1 MANDMTERDKGEDAP
16 PPVSDA
22 AMAQLFRGELSRSDT
37 WRSRLDTTTNWALTT
52 SAAVVS
58 FGLSSTGS
66 PVVFLVGIWLVLT
79 FLLIEARRY
88 RYYDLW
94 IRRVRL
100 LENGYWVPLLR
111 REPIDPDAIRELVTL
126 VERPQIHLSLFSA
139 ISTRL
144 NRAYGPILLVLTTTW
159 FVKVYSHPRP
169 PRDLDDFLH
178 RAAVGPLP
186 GEVVMGFLL
195 VLMLGFTYLFAAS
208 FFTRAPMGELRTLP
222 RGRRAALWESFYRPY
237 ATRAPRR
244 RGGAGA
250 GPGPRQT
257 PPMH

>member
-1 MANDMTERDKGEDAP
+1 MAHDGNDRDKNEYAP

-22 AMAQLFRGELSRSDT
+22 AMAQLFRGELSRSDL

-52 SAAVVS
+52 TAAVIS
-58 FGLSSTGS
+58 FGFTTSAS
-66 PVVFLVGIWLVLT
+66 PVVFLVGIWMVLS

-111 REPIDPDAIRELVTL
+111 REPSDPDAIRELVTL
-126 VERPQIHLSLFSA
+126 VERPQIQLSLFSA

-144 NRAYGPILLVLTTTW
+144 NRAYGPILLVLTLTW
-159 FVKVYSHPRP
+159 FVKVYSHPQA
-169 PRDLDDFLH
+169 PRDFTEFTS
-178 RAAVGPLP
+178 RASVGPVP
-186 GEVVMGFLL
+186 GGVVMAFLTLL
-195 VLMLGFTYLFAAS
+195 VVGFAYLFAAS
-208 FFTRAPMGELRTLP
+208 FFIRAPLGELRPLP

-237 ATRAPRR
+237 ATLAPRR
-244 RGGAGA
+244 RGHAPA
-250 GPGPRQT
+250 PPASRT
-257 PPMH
+257 PPPM

>member
-1 MANDMTERDKGEDAP
+1 MANDTSERDKNEYEP

-52 SAAVVS
+52 TAAVVS
-58 FGLSSTGS
+58 FGLSSSAS
-66 PVVFLVGIWLVLT
+66 PVVFLVGIWMVLS

-111 REPIDPDAIRELVTL
+111 REPIDPDAIRELVSL

-144 NRAYGPILLVLTTTW
+144 NRAYGPILLVLTLTW
-159 FVKVYSHPRP
+159 FVKVYSHPRAP
-169 PRDLDDFLH
+169 QGLGEFVH
-178 RAAVGPLP
+178 RAAVGPIP
-186 GEVVMGFLL
+186 GEVVTLFLL
-195 VLMLGFTYLFAAS
+195 MLVLVFSYLFAAS
-208 FFTRAPMGELRTLP
+208 FFTRAPMGELRSLP
-222 RGRRAALWESFYRPY
+222 RGRRAPLWESFYRPY
-237 ATRAPRR
+237 ATRTPRR
-244 RGGAGA
+244 RTQGASA
-250 GPGPRQT
+250 PPRQT